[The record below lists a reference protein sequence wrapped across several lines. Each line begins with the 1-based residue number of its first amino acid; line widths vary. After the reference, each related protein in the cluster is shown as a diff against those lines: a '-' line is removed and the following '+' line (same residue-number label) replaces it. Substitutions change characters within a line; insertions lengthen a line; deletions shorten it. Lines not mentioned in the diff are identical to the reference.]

1 MTGTSLLRRMRWSF
15 LWLFVISIPMWW
27 FFEYMNT
34 VVQNW
39 HYVFAHPISI
49 LHYEI
54 QASIDFST
62 VVPAVLSTST
72 LVFQLLRRHSLNTRV
87 AIPGTALL
95 IAFLST
101 FVLFWLLNL
110 FPSETFPLVWIVP
123 ILFLKPLAYTFGVRA
138 SLVHQI
144 EQGNLTLP
152 LSLGIGALVTGF
164 WWECW
169 NFYSLPKWIYT
180 IPYVGFWKDL
190 RDADP
195 GISGLSVLWINR
207 ILLLSAHLELHRQ
220 AGSGQAVFFPILA
233 RLPSNSGR
241 SGHSRSTGLKPVR
254 EHCPRLELK
263 MTVPRSRVSIDPPGA
278 AIFTCG

>member
-1 MTGTSLLRRMRWSF
+1 MPLLKLGIVLTAVCWYFAWSHIGLVSEYSFFPLWVGYILLVNGLSEVVTGTSLLRRMRWSF

-34 VVQNW
+34 IVQNW

-62 VVPAVLSTST
+62 LVPAVLSTST
-72 LVFQLLRRHSLNTRV
+72 LVFQLLRGHSLNTRV

-95 IAFLST
+95 IAFVST

-123 ILFLKPLAYTFGVRA
+123 ILFLEPLAYTFGVRA
-138 SLVHQI
+138 SLVHQV

-180 IPYVGFWKDL
+180 IPYVGFWK
-190 RDADP
+190 
-195 GISGLSVLWINR
+195 
-207 ILLLSAHLELHRQ
+207 
-220 AGSGQAVFFPILA
+220 VFEMPILGY
-233 RLPSNSGR
+233 LGYPFF
-241 SGHSRSTGLKPVR
+241 GLIVFCYSALILSFIAKQD
-254 EHCPRLELK
+254 LAKLF
-263 MTVPRSRVSIDPPGA
+263 SSQS
-278 AIFTCG
+278 